1 MLVVWLSL
9 VRTLRLR
16 TFATELGVVFFVVVV
31 VVGGGGGLLLSLSFP
46 LFVACLVVVGAHAST
61 KDLCRLDWC
70 CFVVVSVVVVVA
82 VVVVVVAVLAFV
94 HARMRL
100 D

>member
-1 MLVVWLSL
+1 M
-9 VRTLRLR
+9 
-16 TFATELGVVFFVVVV
+16 FVV
-31 VVGGGGGLLLSLSFP
+31 
-46 LFVACLVVVGAHAST
+46 CQVVVGAHAST

-70 CFVVVSVVVVVA
+70 CFVVVSVAVVVVVVA
-82 VVVVVVAVLAFV
+82 VVVVVVAIFVFV